1 MIPPNVRGSPVTG
14 RHRSLQD
21 ADSLRALVANL
32 REGIYIA
39 NARGEILDAN
49 PAFCQML
56 GVADLAELGEYDLTD
71 LIVDPARRL
80 EELEILDREG
90 AVREFELE
98 VVLPNGQ
105 RRTVLDTTFAIRDPD
120 TDEQFYHGILV
131 DITHRK
137 EVEDQMRRESTRDP
151 LTGCFNRRW
160 LSQLEERFAED
171 RDAKW
176 ACIFVDIDHFKVYND
191 THGHRMGDTTL
202 VRMSRFLMRQVRA
215 EESVIR
221 VGGDEFLIILDQAD
235 EVATA
240 LVTKRLEQ
248 AALRTAPVP
257 FSFGW
262 ACRQDGEPL
271 RQTVHRADKHL
282 LAVRVIGRGAQPGPP
297 GVEDEPLPIPAE

>member
-1 MIPPNVRGSPVTG
+1 MQRSSRGAPVTG
-14 RHRSLQD
+14 RYRSLQD
-21 ADSLRALVANL
+21 AESLRALVANL

-49 PAFCQML
+49 PAFCEML
-56 GVADLAELGEYDLTD
+56 GVADLAELGQYGLTD
-71 LIVDPARRL
+71 LIADPARRL

-90 AVREFELE
+90 AVREFEME
-98 VVLPNGQ
+98 IVLPSGE
-105 RRTVLDTTFAIRDPD
+105 RRTVLDTTFAVQDPD
-120 TDEQFYHGILV
+120 TEEQFYHGILV
-131 DITHRK
+131 DITQRK
-137 EVEDQMRRESTRDP
+137 EIEEQLRRESTRDP

-160 LSQLEERFAED
+160 LTHLEERYAND
-171 RDAKW
+171 LSAKW
-176 ACIFVDIDHFKVYND
+176 ACIFVDIDHFKQYND
-191 THGHRMGDTTL
+191 TYGHRMGDTTL

-221 VGGDEFLIILDQAD
+221 VGGDEFLVILDQAD
-235 EVATA
+235 ALATE

-262 ACRQDGEPL
+262 ACRKDGELL

-282 LAVRVIGRGAQPGPP
+282 LAVRVIGRGPQARAG
-297 GVEDEPLPIPAE
+297 GAEDELEAGE